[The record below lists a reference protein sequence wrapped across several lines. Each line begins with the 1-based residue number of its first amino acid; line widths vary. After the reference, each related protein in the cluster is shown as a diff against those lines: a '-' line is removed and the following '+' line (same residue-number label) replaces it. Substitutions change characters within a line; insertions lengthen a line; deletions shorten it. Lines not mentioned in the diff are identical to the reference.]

1 MLIISYFDKIVIG
14 KMSFCIICEAD
25 MQKTYIVERDGY
37 HISGE
42 LYLPDDAKGRYPIV
56 IMAHGFGGSREG
68 TRPYAELLVRE
79 GIGCYIF
86 DFCGGGLLS
95 KSDGKMTDMS
105 VLTESDDIQAV
116 IENIRKAPFADRKNI
131 FLMGESQGGV
141 ASTIAA
147 SKAPKEIRAMVLLY
161 PAYVL
166 FDDAKNKYP
175 HKDMIEDISM
185 VFGLPVGRKYYEDAF
200 SLDIS
205 DCMKKYDRN
214 VLILHGNIDQVVPMS
229 YSLDARKKFPAAKI
243 IQITDAGHVFYGK
256 EVVKAGKEMISF
268 IQENMD

>member
-1 MLIISYFDKIVIG
+1 
-14 KMSFCIICEAD
+14 

-86 DFCGGGLLS
+86 DFCGGGLS
-95 KSDGKMTDMS
+95 SRSDGKMTDMS
-105 VLTESDDIQAV
+105 VLTESKDIEAV
-116 IENIRKAPFADRKNI
+116 VENIRKAPFADRKNI

-147 SKAPKEIRAMVLLY
+147 SKTPKEIRAMVLLY
-161 PAYVL
+161 PAYIL
-166 FDDAKNKYP
+166 FDDAKNRYP
-175 HKDMIEDISM
+175 KKEMIEETTT
-185 VFGLPVGRKYYEDAF
+185 VFGLPVGRRYYEDAF
-200 SLDIS
+200 SLDIH
-205 DCMKKYDRN
+205 DCMGKYDRN
-214 VLILHGNIDQVVPMS
+214 VLILHGNIDQVVPIS
-229 YSLDARKKFPAAKI
+229 YSLDARKNFPAAKI
-243 IQITDAGHVFYGK
+243 IQITDAGHGFYGK

-268 IQENMD
+268 IQENMDEPCKGGLL

>member
-1 MLIISYFDKIVIG
+1 
-14 KMSFCIICEAD
+14 

-42 LYLPDDAKGRYPIV
+42 IYLPDDSKGRYPIV

-68 TRPYAELLVRE
+68 TRPYAEMLVKE

-86 DFCGGGLLS
+86 DFCGGGLSS
-95 KSDGKMTDMS
+95 KSDGKMTEMS
-105 VLTESDDIQAV
+105 VLTESEDIEAV
-116 IENIRKAPFADRKNI
+116 VDNIRKAPFADRKNI

-147 SKAPKEIRAMVLLY
+147 AEYSKEIRAMVLLY
-161 PAYVL
+161 PAYIL
-166 FDDAKNKYP
+166 FDDAKRKYP
-175 HKDMIEDISM
+175 SKEMIEDSST

-200 SLDIS
+200 SLDIH
-205 DCMKKYDRN
+205 DCMEKYNGN
-214 VLILHGNIDQVVPMS
+214 VLILHGNVDQVVPLS

-256 EVVKAGKEMISF
+256 EVVKAGREMISF
-268 IQENMD
+268 IQENVD